1 MNELKLSYD
10 LKSKNIPEEKI
21 EYDISS
27 DKIEE
32 VSKMTN
38 SKILNNIGS
47 GGFSIVK
54 LVLRES
60 ENKYYALKVVN
71 IKLTNN

>member
-1 MNELKLSYD
+1 MNEFKVSYD
-10 LKSKNIPEEKI
+10 LKSKYIPEEKI

-38 SKILNNIGS
+38 CKILNNIGS

-54 LVLRES
+54 LVYRES
-60 ENKYYALKVVN
+60 ENKYYKLKILIIN
-71 IKLTNN
+71 

>member
-1 MNELKLSYD
+1 MNELKISYE
-10 LKSKNIPEEKI
+10 LKSKYIPEEKI

-38 SKILNNIGS
+38 CKILNNIGS

-54 LVLRES
+54 LVYRES

>member
-1 MNELKLSYD
+1 MNEIKLSCE
-10 LKSKNIPEEKI
+10 LKSKYIPEEKI

-32 VSKMTN
+32 VSRMTN

-54 LVLRES
+54 LVYRES
-60 ENKYYALKVVN
+60 ENKYYALKVVTIN
-71 IKLTNN
+71 

>member
-32 VSKMTN
+32 VNKMTN
-38 SKILNNIGS
+38 SKILNNIGL

-54 LVLRES
+54 LVYRES
-60 ENKYYALKVVN
+60 ENKYYALKVVKI
-71 IKLTNN
+71 IK

>member
-1 MNELKLSYD
+1 MNELKISYE
-10 LKSKNIPEEKI
+10 LKSKYIPEEKI

>member
-1 MNELKLSYD
+1 MNELKISYE
-10 LKSKNIPEEKI
+10 LKSKYIPEEKI

-27 DKIEE
+27 DKIDE

>member
-1 MNELKLSYD
+1 MNDLKLSYD

-27 DKIEE
+27 DKIDE

>member
-1 MNELKLSYD
+1 MNEFKVSYD
-10 LKSKNIPEEKI
+10 LKSKYIPEEKI

>member
-1 MNELKLSYD
+1 MNELKISYE
-10 LKSKNIPEEKI
+10 LKSKYIPEEKI

-38 SKILNNIGS
+38 CKILNNIGS

-54 LVLRES
+54 LVYRES
-60 ENKYYALKVVN
+60 ENKYYALKVVKI
-71 IKLTNN
+71 IK

>member
-1 MNELKLSYD
+1 
-10 LKSKNIPEEKI
+10 
-21 EYDISS
+21 
-27 DKIEE
+27 
-32 VSKMTN
+32 MTN

>member
-32 VSKMTN
+32 VNKMTN

>member
-1 MNELKLSYD
+1 MNEFKVSYD
-10 LKSKNIPEEKI
+10 LKSKYIPEEKI

-27 DKIEE
+27 DKIAE